1 MWQEWDALHIARV
14 RLANPE
20 RDLLSYLSKTIER
33 QRVSCQHGPSC
44 RSMLRNVQQEWDAVR
59 IARGRLANPTR
70 DLPPHL
76 STTIRSTRDSSQ
88 RRLSSRLR
96 CEMRSRS
103 MTRRTSRA
111 DVWATRSGKASPTCL
126 EQDKDNVT
134 FLASWTLSSYL
145 LRNAWQKCDA
155 AHIANGMFV
164 VNGAGSVAGVGRGA
178 RRALNA

>member
-1 MWQEWDALHIARV
+1 MVH
-14 RLANPE
+14 
-20 RDLLSYLSKTIER
+20 
-33 QRVSCQHGPSC
+33 
-44 RSMLRNVQQEWDAVR
+44 

-111 DVWATRSGKASPTCL
+111 DVWATISGRASPTCQK
-126 EQDKDNVT
+126 QDRYNVA
-134 FLASWTLSSYL
+134 FIASWPLSSSL
-145 LRNAWQKCDA
+145 LGNAWHKCGE
-155 AHIANGMFV
+155 AHIANGMCV
-164 VNGAGSVAGVGRGA
+164 ANGAGSVAGLGRGA
-178 RRALNA
+178 RRALNALSSRVQKERQDWGASPSFKLCPHCFLCCGRAGGNGRSPLTRSSWLA

>member
-1 MWQEWDALHIARV
+1 MCSRNGTRCTSRADVWPTLRGTS
-14 RLANPE
+14 RLTCQPLYE
-20 RDLLSYLSKTIER
+20 VHVILL
-33 QRVSCQHGPSC
+33 
-44 RSMLRNVQQEWDAVR
+44 NVDF
-59 IARGRLANPTR
+59 
-70 DLPPHL
+70 
-76 STTIRSTRDSSQ
+76 
-88 RRLSSRLR
+88 SSRLR

-134 FLASWTLSSYL
+134 FLASWTLSLYL

-178 RRALNA
+178 RRALNALSSRVRKERQDWGASPNFKLCLHCFLCCGRAGGSERGPLTRSSWLT